1 MSLIESAD
9 LRTRDATQPVAN
21 GTDALPP
28 FPEGWYF
35 VASRKSILREKL
47 IEKTWMGAEI
57 VVWCDVEGRVCVA
70 DAVCPHL
77 GSHLGPEVGGQVCNG
92 RLVCPFHGFEYDT
105 TGQCVA
111 TPNAP
116 APRAAKLKVYET
128 RELLGMVFAWWGIG
142 GRPSQW
148 DLPDEPP
155 TGSDW
160 SELEFQTLRFRGHPQ
175 ETTENSVDLGHL
187 RYVHGYDN
195 VNPVGS
201 VTVDGAYLKSC
212 FDFSTVFRVAGLK
225 FFVSNSLAVTHLY
238 GLGYSFVEIH
248 EKTIDINAR
257 LWILATPVDGT
268 HVELVLVSQM
278 REIRKPR
285 QFIAGLGFLPF
296 KLRHRLMNRDFPLG
310 GEKICQAGCGDLGTE
325 AVSSSP
331 SAVSGRRSHRD
342 VSPLLPAVL
351 SGSEDCDGK
360 WRCDLR
366 LSGGRRRSQG
376 KRSKQRGDRDNAAAN
391 CHCWCRRFRTGRC
404 MGVSSSPGPI

>member
-1 MSLIESAD
+1 MDELLA
-9 LRTRDATQPVAN
+9 
-21 GTDALPP
+21 

-35 VASRKSILREKL
+35 VASRESILREKL
-47 IEKTWMGAEI
+47 IEKMWLGEEI
-57 VVWCDVEGRVCVA
+57 VAWCDEAGRICVA

-128 RELLGMVFAWWGIG
+128 REILGMVFAWFGSG

-148 DLPDEPP
+148 DLPAKPT

-160 SELEFQTLRFRGHPQ
+160 CKLRSHTLRFRGHPQ

-212 FDFSTVFRVAGLK
+212 FDFTTRLRIAGVKNIVSDVSTI
-225 FFVSNSLAVTHLY
+225 THVY

-248 EKTIDINAR
+248 EKTIDMNAR

-268 HVELVLVSQM
+268 HVDLVLVSQV

-285 QFIAGLGFLPF
+285 QFIAGLGFLPV
-296 KLRHRLMNRDFPLG
+296 KLRHRLMNLFLLS
-310 GEKICQAGCGDLGTE
+310 GEKRYVLQDVVIWERKQYR
-325 AVSSSP
+325 SP
-331 SAVSGRRSHRD
+331 
-342 VSPLLPAVL
+342 P
-351 SGSEDCDGK
+351 
-360 WRCDLR
+360 R
-366 LSGGRRRSQG
+366 L
-376 KRSKQRGDRDNAAAN
+376 
-391 CHCWCRRFRTGRC
+391 CRAD
-404 MGVSSSPGPI
+404 GPIGQYRRYCQQFYPDPTIAKGSGDSISD